1 MKTSSQ
7 AGICHSTH
15 PAKTVIIAII
25 ISETLGVIYASR
37 SHRFT
42 GPHAVG
48 NFGGALK
55 DIPAEELA
63 STVIK
68 ETLDRSGLDPARVD
82 DVILGHGYPS
92 GENPAIGRLALLKA
106 GLPIEVPG
114 YQLDRRCSSGLQ
126 AILNACMMVQTENA
140 DVVVAGGVE
149 SMSNAEFYVNES
161 RWGARFGSVT
171 LHDRLSRARE
181 TISPEDRF
189 GYISGMVETAE
200 NLAKQYEISRE
211 EQDEYALRSHQRAV
225 AAKESGKFD
234 SQIVPISIPQRR
246 GDPVVFD
253 KDEGP
258 RSDSSM
264 DVLGRLRP
272 VMKDGSVSAG
282 NSSSQNDAAS
292 VCLVVAED
300 KLEELGLEAMGFL
313 KGWVVTG
320 CHPATMG
327 IGPVPAVSKLMDKV
341 GMSLSDIDLIEL
353 NEAFAAQVLA
363 VLREWKLPNEDNLN
377 VNGSGISLGHPIAA
391 TGARILTTLLNEME
405 AKDVQYGLETMCV
418 GGGQGVAALFERR

>member
-1 MKTSSQ
+1 MRR
-7 AGICHSTH
+7 
-15 PAKTVIIAII
+15 VAIV
-25 ISETLGVIYASR
+25 SPVRT
-37 SHRFT
+37 
-42 GPHAVG
+42 AVG

-181 TISPEDRF
+181 TISPEERF

-405 AKDVQYGLETMCV
+405 TKDVQYGLETMCV

>member
-1 MKTSSQ
+1 MRR
-7 AGICHSTH
+7 
-15 PAKTVIIAII
+15 VAIV
-25 ISETLGVIYASR
+25 SPVRT
-37 SHRFT
+37 
-42 GPHAVG
+42 AVG
-48 NFGGALK
+48 TFGGTMK
-55 DIPAEELA
+55 DVSAEDLA

-68 ETLDRSGLDPARVD
+68 ETLERSKLDPAKVD

-140 DVVVAGGVE
+140 DVVIAGGVE

-171 LHDRLSRARE
+171 LHDRLARARE

-189 GYISGMVETAE
+189 GVISGMVETAE

-211 EQDEYALRSHQRAV
+211 EQDEYSLRSHQRAV
-225 AAKESGKFD
+225 AAQESGKFD
-234 SQIVPISIPQRR
+234 AEIVPVEIPQRR
-246 GDPVVFD
+246 GDPVVFN

-258 RSDSSM
+258 RADSSM
-264 DVLGRLRP
+264 EVLGRLRP
-272 VMKDGSVSAG
+272 VMKDGTVSAG
-282 NSSSQNDAAS
+282 NASSQNDAAS

-300 KLEELGLEAMGFL
+300 KLEELGLEPMGFL

-341 GMSLSDIDLIEL
+341 GMSLADMDIIEL

-363 VLREWKLPNEDNLN
+363 VLREWKLPNHDNLN

-405 AKDVQYGLETMCV
+405 RRDAQFGLETMCV
-418 GGGQGVAALFERR
+418 GGGQGVAAIFERR

>member
-1 MKTSSQ
+1 MRR
-7 AGICHSTH
+7 
-15 PAKTVIIAII
+15 VAIV
-25 ISETLGVIYASR
+25 SPVRT
-37 SHRFT
+37 
-42 GPHAVG
+42 AVG

-200 NLAKQYEISRE
+200 NVDKQYEISRE

>member
-1 MKTSSQ
+1 
-7 AGICHSTH
+7 
-15 PAKTVIIAII
+15 
-25 ISETLGVIYASR
+25 
-37 SHRFT
+37 
-42 GPHAVG
+42 VG

-63 STVIK
+63 CKVIQ
-68 ETLDRSGLDPARVD
+68 ETLERSNLDPAKVD

-140 DVVVAGGVE
+140 DVVIAGGVE
-149 SMSNAEFYVNES
+149 SMSNAEYYVNES

-189 GYISGMVETAE
+189 GVISGMVETAE

-211 EQDEYALRSHQRAV
+211 EQDEYSLRSHQRAV
-225 AAKESGKFD
+225 AAQESGKFN
-234 SQIVPISIPQRR
+234 SQIVPIEIPQRR
-246 GDPVVFD
+246 GDPVIFN

-258 RSDSSM
+258 RGDSSM
-264 DVLGRLRP
+264 EVLGRLRP
-272 VMKDGSVSAG
+272 VMKDGTVSAG
-282 NSSSQNDAAS
+282 NASSQNDAAS
-292 VCLVVAED
+292 VCLLVAED
-300 KLEELGLEAMGFL
+300 KLEELGLQAMGFL

-327 IGPVPAVSKLMDKV
+327 IGPVPAVSKLMDKL
-341 GMSLSDIDLIEL
+341 GMSIQDMDLIEL

-405 AKDVQYGLETMCV
+405 ARDAQFGLETMCV
-418 GGGQGVAALFERR
+418 GGGQGVAAMFERR

>member
-1 MKTSSQ
+1 MRR
-7 AGICHSTH
+7 
-15 PAKTVIIAII
+15 VAIV
-25 ISETLGVIYASR
+25 SPVRT
-37 SHRFT
+37 
-42 GPHAVG
+42 AVG

-313 KGWVVTG
+313 KGWGVTG
-320 CHPATMG
+320 CHAGTLG
-327 IGPVPAVSKLMDKV
+327 VGPVPAVSKLMDKV